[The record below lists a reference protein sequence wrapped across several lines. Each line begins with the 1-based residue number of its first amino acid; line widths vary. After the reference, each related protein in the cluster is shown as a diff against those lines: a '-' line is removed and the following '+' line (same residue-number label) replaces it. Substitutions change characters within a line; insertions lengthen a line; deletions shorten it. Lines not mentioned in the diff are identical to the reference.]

1 MEPSLDGM
9 LKEADAAL
17 LIGDPAIHAS
27 WHSEGLTVID
37 LGELWRKWTGYGMTF
52 ALFAVRKETAK
63 ADPAA
68 VATVLRALT
77 DSKRLSM
84 REPQPLIEKACAQLG
99 GLSEYWNRY
108 FRELTY
114 NFGTDEQ
121 AGLSLYFDY
130 AKRLGLLDREVRM
143 QFFVDHTALQVNE

>member
-1 MEPSLDGM
+1 
-9 LKEADAAL
+9 
-17 LIGDPAIHAS
+17 
-27 WHSEGLTVID
+27 
-37 LGELWRKWTGYGMTF
+37 
-52 ALFAVRKETAK
+52 
-63 ADPAA
+63 
-68 VATVLRALT
+68 
-77 DSKRLSM
+77 M

-99 GLSEYWNRY
+99 GLREYWSRY